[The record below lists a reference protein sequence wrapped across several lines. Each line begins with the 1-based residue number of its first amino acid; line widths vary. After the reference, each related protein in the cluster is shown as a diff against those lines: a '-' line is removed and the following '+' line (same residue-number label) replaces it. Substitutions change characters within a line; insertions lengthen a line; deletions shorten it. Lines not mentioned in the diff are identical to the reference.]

1 MPSSSPRKKANRQ
14 NALKSTGPRSA
25 AGKAVSSANAT
36 QHGILS
42 RHLILPGES
51 RAEFDAL
58 LQQLM
63 REQQPVG
70 TLEQAL
76 VERMAVALWR
86 QRRLVA
92 AETAQAQLRQG
103 ELAFADLVRV
113 KHITGVKDEAWI
125 EALAREALPDL
136 DDLQA
141 EVEECE
147 AWLQEAG
154 DAQAHDWLD
163 LAQRFPRLWAS
174 LASELEVDSPEEAAG
189 ALDADGTDLATK
201 VGSLLYNNRQLLKVG
216 TALQQLRQA
225 ALLPQQADVLGR
237 YQSSLDNDMYK
248 AMRAL
253 REAQRH
259 RMEQAA
265 LTAQPVA
272 PPQA

>member
-1 MPSSSPRKKANRQ
+1 MRPGS
-14 NALKSTGPRSA
+14 RS
-25 AGKAVSSANAT
+25 
-36 QHGILS
+36 
-42 RHLILPGES
+42 
-51 RAEFDAL
+51 
-58 LQQLM
+58 
-63 REQQPVG
+63 
-70 TLEQAL
+70 
-76 VERMAVALWR
+76 
-86 QRRLVA
+86 
-92 AETAQAQLRQG
+92 
-103 ELAFADLVRV
+103 
-113 KHITGVKDEAWI
+113 
-125 EALAREALPDL
+125 LAREPLPDL

-154 DAQAHDWLD
+154 DAQAHDWGD
-163 LAQRFPRLWAS
+163 LEQRFPRLWTS
-174 LASELEVDSPEEAAG
+174 LADELEVDSPQEAAD
-189 ALDADGTDLATK
+189 ALEADGMDWVTK
-201 VGSLLYNNRQLLKVG
+201 VRSLLYNNRELLKVG

-265 LTAQPVA
+265 LTAQPVT

>member
-1 MPSSSPRKKANRQ
+1 M
-14 NALKSTGPRSA
+14 
-25 AGKAVSSANAT
+25 
-36 QHGILS
+36 
-42 RHLILPGES
+42 
-51 RAEFDAL
+51 
-58 LQQLM
+58 
-63 REQQPVG
+63 
-70 TLEQAL
+70 
-76 VERMAVALWR
+76 
-86 QRRLVA
+86 
-92 AETAQAQLRQG
+92 
-103 ELAFADLVRV
+103 
-113 KHITGVKDEAWI
+113 
-125 EALAREALPDL
+125 PDL

-147 AWLQEAG
+147 AWLQEADGAPAYDLG
-154 DAQAHDWLD
+154 DLE
-163 LAQRFPRLWAS
+163 QRFPRLWTS

-265 LTAQPVA
+265 LTARPVT
-272 PPQA
+272 PPHA

>member
-1 MPSSSPRKKANRQ
+1 MPPTSPRKKANQQ

-63 REQQPVG
+63 LEQQPVG

-113 KHITGVKDEAWI
+113 KQMTGEEDEAWI
-125 EALAREALPDL
+125 EALAREPLPDL
-136 DDLQA
+136 DDLQ
-141 EVEECE
+141 VVVDECE
-147 AWLQEAG
+147 AWLREAG
-154 DAQAHDWLD
+154 DAPEHDWVD
-163 LAQRFPRLWAS
+163 LEQSFPRLWTS
-174 LASELEVDSPEEAAG
+174 LADELEVDSPDEAAE
-189 ALDADGTDLATK
+189 ALEADGTDLAAR
-201 VGSLLYNNRQLLKVG
+201 VRLLALNNRQLLKIFS
-216 TALQQLRQA
+216 ALQQLRQA
-225 ALLPQQADVLGR
+225 ALLPREADVLGR

-265 LTAQPVA
+265 LTARPVS
-272 PPQA
+272 